1 MECLGD
7 GIAGSASSSESQL
20 GTEDYD
26 GIAEILMSLALDKGG
41 QSVRGDSFS

>member
-1 MECLGD
+1 MARSATGTQLGT
-7 GIAGSASSSESQL
+7 QL